1 MITADH
7 AMEQAHATARK
18 YAYEG
23 IKAFEDLTHFDSMKN
38 PQALATFV
46 AGFMQAASIDFMGWA
61 IQNQIEKLSGS
72 LDYGS
77 TLNADSL
84 NDILEVLDHRL
95 PKQD

>member
-23 IKAFEDLTHFDSMKN
+23 IKAFEDLTHLDPKKN

-46 AGFMQAASIDFMGWA
+46 AGFMQAASADFVGWA
-61 IQNQIEKLSGS
+61 IQNQIEGLCDGLTRIADISDEGFEDIVSLLS
-72 LDYGS
+72 
-77 TLNADSL
+77 
-84 NDILEVLDHRL
+84 RL
-95 PKQD
+95 PVEK

>member
-23 IKAFEDLTHFDSMKN
+23 IKAFEDLTHLDSMKN

-61 IQNQIEKLSGS
+61 VQRQLEGLR
-72 LDYGS
+72 
-77 TLNADSL
+77 DSL
-84 NDILEVLDHRL
+84 SEGVTISNDGFEDLISLLASRL
-95 PKQD
+95 PTRD